1 MGEKLK
7 GVCLILCLAAFSARG
22 AMSFAPSENFPNIG
36 LRLPRLSRARA
47 DPLPMPEA
55 HTFLPVNKGDTLTRE
70 DRFSPYE
77 LWYADQCC
85 ARWTDEYGNRL
96 VIARMTHRFPDFP
109 SDPETGYLLPV
120 SREGFALELARSR
133 FVLDPKKDEQVD
145 EWIATFVPAAVY
157 RPEKLDLNAF
167 TFAKAFCYSNDANL
181 LVYAVL
187 PRKVGNSRQPDWFC
201 VTAELAAGEDPASA
215 KAVFEED
222 FLASVTV
229 PGQRDKKGVKAGEVF
244 PDGEKKAQSFPFSPI
259 RAAAKKSI
267 ENYDDWWIAETD
279 GYVILSD
286 VYSEV
291 GKGLLRDL
299 QKRLPAFQKAFAK
312 LLPPLDTQPRDTS
325 VIRVFQHQADYKRYV
340 GEGMEWSGAVWM
352 PQRRELVLF
361 QNAGLEEMMPT
372 VQHEAFH
379 QYLSF
384 AYAFLQPA
392 PWFNEGHACFFEGAT
407 LVNEKK
413 ILLDPDLRR
422 LTVLLDNLD
431 LAAARI
437 PFILEAGYGAFYGG
451 SQEERLLN
459 YATAW
464 GICYYLQKGV
474 PSLVSPKSFY
484 GILERHAAALR
495 ETRDGAKATRAAFDG
510 VDLELFREKFRDF
523 WSRDSERA
531 FKYNPLKE

>member
-1 MGEKLK
+1 MRKKLYSAF
-7 GVCLILCLAAFSARG
+7 LILCLAACSARG
-22 AMSFAPSENFPNIG
+22 ALSFASAENFPNIG
-36 LRLPRLSRARA
+36 LCLPRLSRAHA
-47 DPLPMPEA
+47 DPVPMPEA
-55 HTFLPVNKGDTLTRE
+55 HTFLPVNHSDTLTRE

-85 ARWTDEYGNRL
+85 ARWMDEYGNRL
-96 VIARMTHRFPDFP
+96 IIARMTHRFPDFP
-109 SDPETGYLLPV
+109 SDPETGYLRPV
-120 SREGFALELARSR
+120 SREAFSLELARSR
-133 FVLDPKKDEQVD
+133 FVLDPKKGEQVD

-157 RPEKLDLNAF
+157 RPEKLDLNSF
-167 TFAKAFCYSNDANL
+167 TFAKIFCYSNDANL
-181 LVYAVL
+181 LVYAFL
-187 PRKVGNSRQPDWFC
+187 PRKVGNKKQPDWFC
-201 VTAELAAGEDPASA
+201 VTAELAQGEDPATA

-222 FLASVTV
+222 FLSAITV
-229 PGQRDKKGVKAGEVF
+229 PGQRDTKGVKAGEVF
-244 PDGEKKAQSFPFSPI
+244 PEGEKRAPSFPYSPI

-286 VYSEV
+286 VYSEI

-299 QKRLPAFQKAFAK
+299 QKRLPVFQKAFTK
-312 LLPPLDTQPRDTS
+312 LLPPLDTQPGETS

-340 GEGMEWSGAVWM
+340 GEDMEWSGAVWM
-352 PQRRELVLF
+352 PTRRELVLF

-407 LVNEKK
+407 LVNAKK
-413 ILLDPDLRR
+413 VLLDPDLRR
-422 LTVLLDNLD
+422 LTILLDNLD
-431 LAAARI
+431 LATARI
-437 PFILEAGYGAFYGG
+437 PLVLAADYKTFYGE
-451 SQEERLLN
+451 SQGERLLN

-495 ETRDGAKATRAAFDG
+495 GTRDGAKATLAAFDG
-510 VDLELFREKFRDF
+510 VEMKLFQEKFREF
-523 WSRDSERA
+523 WLRDSERA